1 MDKNSLQ
8 RPIQVGY
15 GQETE
20 MNPMSP
26 RNQRRREELNSEG

>member
-8 RPIQVGY
+8 RPIRVGY

-20 MNPMSP
+20 MNPDVAP
-26 RNQRRREELNSEG
+26 EPTPARRIKQ